1 MYRLFFLLTS
11 LSSAWA
17 SNQLGLGRL
26 AVGLLEQYKF
36 FAMLIVGTA
45 FIAGICFFVAAIFKF
60 KQHKDN
66 PSQITIGTPFAMV
79 AISVALIFLP
89 GFIKPAGESLFGEES
104 MSAGVSGSIA
114 ELPGNKPDMVSNIP
128 GHYI

>member
-1 MYRLFFLLTS
+1 MYKILILLS
-11 LSSAWA
+11 GMSSAWA

-104 MSAGVSGSIA
+104 MSAGVTGSIT

>member
-1 MYRLFFLLTS
+1 MYKLLILLTGIQ
-11 LSSAWA
+11 SSWA

-26 AVGLLEQYKF
+26 AVGLLEQYKY
-36 FAMLIVGTA
+36 FASLIVGTA

-66 PSQITIGTPFAMV
+66 PSQVTIGTPFAMV

-89 GFIKPAGESLFGEES
+89 GFIKPAGESLFGDES
-104 MSAGVSGSIA
+104 MSAGVSGSIS
-114 ELPGNKPDMVSNIP
+114 ELPGNNADAVSSVP

>member
-1 MYRLFFLLTS
+1 MYRILILLS
-11 LSSAWA
+11 GISSAWA

-26 AVGLLEQYKF
+26 AIGLLEQYKF

-79 AISVALIFLP
+79 AISIALIFLP
-89 GFIKPAGESLFGEES
+89 GFIKPAVESLFGEES

-114 ELPGNKPDMVSNIP
+114 ELPGNKSETVSSVP
-128 GHYI
+128 GNYI

>member
-1 MYRLFFLLTS
+1 MYKILILLS
-11 LSSAWA
+11 GISSAWA
-17 SNQLGLGRL
+17 TNQLGLGRL

>member
-1 MYRLFFLLTS
+1 MYKFLILLS
-11 LSSAWA
+11 GISSAWA

-89 GFIKPAGESLFGEES
+89 ADNCSCIAHNIGKYCFLYTSGLF
-104 MSAGVSGSIA
+104 
-114 ELPGNKPDMVSNIP
+114 
-128 GHYI
+128 

>member
-1 MYRLFFLLTS
+1 MYRLLFLLGS
-11 LSSAWA
+11 VSSAFA

-26 AVGLLEQYKF
+26 AVGLLEQYKY

-45 FIAGICFFVAAIFKF
+45 FIAGVCFFVAAIFKF

-89 GFIKPAGESLFGEES
+89 GFIKPAGESLFGEDS
-104 MSAGVSGSIA
+104 MSAGVSGSIS
-114 ELPGNKPDMVSNIP
+114 ELPGNKAEAVSNVP

>member
-1 MYRLFFLLTS
+1 MYKLLILLGGT
-11 LSSAWA
+11 SSAWA

-89 GFIKPAGESLFGEES
+89 GFIKPAGESLFGDES

-114 ELPGNKPDMVSNIP
+114 ELPGNKDDVVSSIP

>member
-1 MYRLFFLLTS
+1 MYKKLMVLGC

-17 SNQLGLGRL
+17 ENQLGLGRL
-26 AVGLLEQYKF
+26 AVGLLEQYKY
-36 FAMLIVGTA
+36 FASLIVGTA
-45 FIAGICFFVAAIFKF
+45 FIAGICFFIAAIFKF

-66 PSQITIGTPFAMV
+66 PSQVTIGTPFAMV

-89 GFIKPAGESLFGEES
+89 GFIKPAGESLFGDES
-104 MSAGVSGSIA
+104 MSAGVSGSIS
-114 ELPGNKPDMVSNIP
+114 ELPGNKTDVVSNIP